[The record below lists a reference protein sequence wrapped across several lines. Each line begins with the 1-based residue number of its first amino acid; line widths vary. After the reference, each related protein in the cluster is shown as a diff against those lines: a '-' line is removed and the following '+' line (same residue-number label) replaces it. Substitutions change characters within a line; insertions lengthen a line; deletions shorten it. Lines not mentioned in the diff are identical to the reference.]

1 MEEEILQTIHNSN
14 INHFDISNNN
24 KYSLLNEIDRI
35 INQSKVQLEE
45 VQLKKQNDKNI
56 YQCDM
61 INDSLIFMKSDKKDI
76 ISGKENISLN
86 INTNKNDNKIDDNL
100 KLKNNVNDKD
110 FDLERIIQKLTSEL
124 TIERVKVRD
133 LTLKLKAKEKEIS
146 SLMQQIKY
154 TQMNCYNKQNHF
166 LKLLEENDNNI
177 FITKNINNN
186 VKEANIFSTNN
197 NLGDLNDDALV
208 TKSFFDFFNKY
219 INLFSQM
226 DIISNNYDSM
236 LVYIE
241 NDINN
246 INIKNAN
253 FAIKTFDTLID
264 KLIKDNK
271 DLYEQLMKCKDNGN
285 EEYIGEDIIENNS
298 GFSDIKNIENIKYEN
313 ILLKN
318 QLQKLIEDFKNV
330 KSDNAFI
337 NEEIILNNNEQNL
350 IQNKSKQNSHN
361 ITPNENDSSQKLNKK
376 SINESIQDN
385 GDNEDRNNY

>member
-1 MEEEILQTIHNSN
+1 MEEEISQNIHNSN
-14 INHFDISNNN
+14 INNFDILNKN

-45 VQLKKQNDKNI
+45 VQQKKQNDKNI

-61 INDSLIFMKSDKKDI
+61 INDNLILMKTGKNEI
-76 ISGKENISLN
+76 ISEKENISLN
-86 INTNKNDNKIDDNL
+86 SNNNKNNNIIDDNL
-100 KLKNNVNDKD
+100 KLNNNVNDKD
-110 FDLERIIQKLTSEL
+110 FDLERIIQKLISEL
-124 TIERVKVRD
+124 TIERIKVRD
-133 LTLKLKAKEKEIS
+133 LNLKLKAKDKEIS

-166 LKLLEENDNNI
+166 LKLLKENDKNY

-186 VKEANIFSTNN
+186 DKEPNIFSPKN
-197 NLGDLNDDALV
+197 NLGNLNDDTIV

-219 INLFSQM
+219 IELFSQM
-226 DIISNNYDSM
+226 DIINNNYDSM

-246 INIKNAN
+246 LNIKNAN

-285 EEYIGEDIIENNS
+285 EEYIGEDIFENNS
-298 GFSDIKNIENIKYEN
+298 GLSDIKNIENIKNEN

-330 KSDNAFI
+330 KSDNALM
-337 NEEIILNNNEQNL
+337 NEEIIFNNNEQNL
-350 IQNKSKQNSHN
+350 IQNKSNKNNHN
-361 ITPNENDSSQKLNKK
+361 IIPNEIDLSQKLNKK
-376 SINESIQDN
+376 LTNESIQDN
-385 GDNEDRNNY
+385 ENRNDN

>member
-1 MEEEILQTIHNSN
+1 MM
-14 INHFDISNNN
+14 
-24 KYSLLNEIDRI
+24 
-35 INQSKVQLEE
+35 
-45 VQLKKQNDKNI
+45 NDN
-56 YQCDM
+56 
-61 INDSLIFMKSDKKDI
+61 LIFMKSDKNDI
-76 ISGKENISLN
+76 ISEKENISQN
-86 INTNKNDNKIDDNL
+86 SNKNKNDNIIDDNL
-100 KLKNNVNDKD
+100 KIKNNVNDKD
-110 FDLERIIQKLTSEL
+110 FDLERIIQKLASEL

-133 LTLKLKAKEKEIS
+133 LSLKLKTKEKEIS

-166 LKLLEENDNNI
+166 LKLLEENDKNYI
-177 FITKNINNN
+177 ITKNINNN
-186 VKEANIFSTNN
+186 VQEEKIFSTKN
-197 NLGDLNDDALV
+197 NLGDLNDDSIV

-219 INLFSQM
+219 IELFNQL

-246 INIKNAN
+246 LNIKNAN

-271 DLYEQLMKCKDNGN
+271 DLYEQLMKYKDNGN
-285 EEYIGEDIIENNS
+285 EENNGEDIFDNNS
-298 GFSDIKNIENIKYEN
+298 GLSDIKNIENIKYEN

-330 KSDNAFI
+330 KSDNALI

-350 IQNKSKQNSHN
+350 IQNKSNKNSH
-361 ITPNENDSSQKLNKK
+361 K
-376 SINESIQDN
+376 
-385 GDNEDRNNY
+385 

>member
-1 MEEEILQTIHNSN
+1 MEEEISQNIHNSN
-14 INHFDISNNN
+14 INNFDILNKN

-45 VQLKKQNDKNI
+45 VQQKKQNDKNI

-61 INDSLIFMKSDKKDI
+61 INDNLILMKTGKNEI
-76 ISGKENISLN
+76 ISEKENISLN
-86 INTNKNDNKIDDNL
+86 SNNNKNNNIIDDNL
-100 KLKNNVNDKD
+100 KLNNNVNDKD

-124 TIERVKVRD
+124 TIERIKVRD
-133 LTLKLKAKEKEIS
+133 LNLKLKAKDKEIS

-166 LKLLEENDNNI
+166 LKLLKENDKNY

-186 VKEANIFSTNN
+186 DKEPNIFSPKN
-197 NLGDLNDDALV
+197 NLGNLNDDTIV

-219 INLFSQM
+219 IELFSQM
-226 DIISNNYDSM
+226 DIINNNYDSM

-246 INIKNAN
+246 LNIKNAN

-285 EEYIGEDIIENNS
+285 EEYIGEDIFENNS
-298 GFSDIKNIENIKYEN
+298 GLSDIKNIENIKNEN

-330 KSDNAFI
+330 KSDNALM

-350 IQNKSKQNSHN
+350 IQNKSNKNNHN
-361 ITPNENDSSQKLNKK
+361 ITPNEIDLSQKLNKK
-376 SINESIQDN
+376 LTNESIQDN
-385 GDNEDRNNY
+385 ENRNDN

>member
-1 MEEEILQTIHNSN
+1 MEEEISQNIHNSN
-14 INHFDISNNN
+14 INNFDILNKN

-45 VQLKKQNDKNI
+45 VQQKKQNDKNI

-61 INDSLIFMKSDKKDI
+61 INDNLILMKTGKNEI
-76 ISGKENISLN
+76 ISEKENISLN
-86 INTNKNDNKIDDNL
+86 SNNNKNNNIIDDNL
-100 KLKNNVNDKD
+100 KLNNNVNDKD

-124 TIERVKVRD
+124 TIERIKVRD
-133 LTLKLKAKEKEIS
+133 LNLKLKAKDKEIS

-166 LKLLEENDNNI
+166 LKLLKENDKNY

-186 VKEANIFSTNN
+186 DKEPNIFSPKN
-197 NLGDLNDDALV
+197 NLGNLNDDTIV

-219 INLFSQM
+219 IELFSQM
-226 DIISNNYDSM
+226 DIINNNYDSM

-246 INIKNAN
+246 LNIKNAN

-285 EEYIGEDIIENNS
+285 EEYIGEDIFDNNS
-298 GFSDIKNIENIKYEN
+298 GLSDIKNIENIKNEN

-330 KSDNAFI
+330 KSDNALM
-337 NEEIILNNNEQNL
+337 NEEIILNNIEQNL
-350 IQNKSKQNSHN
+350 IQNKSNKNNHN
-361 ITPNENDSSQKLNKK
+361 IIPNEIDLCQKLNKK
-376 SINESIQDN
+376 LTNESIQDN
-385 GDNEDRNNY
+385 ENRNDN

>member
-1 MEEEILQTIHNSN
+1 MEEEISQNIHNSN
-14 INHFDISNNN
+14 INNFDILNKN

-35 INQSKVQLEE
+35 INQSKLQLEE
-45 VQLKKQNDKNI
+45 VQQKKQNDKNI

-61 INDSLIFMKSDKKDI
+61 INDNLILMKTGKNEI
-76 ISGKENISLN
+76 ISEKENISLN
-86 INTNKNDNKIDDNL
+86 SNNNKNNNIIDDNL
-100 KLKNNVNDKD
+100 KLNNNVNDKD

-124 TIERVKVRD
+124 TIERIKVRD
-133 LTLKLKAKEKEIS
+133 LNIKLKAKDKEIS

-166 LKLLEENDNNI
+166 LKLLKENDKNY

-186 VKEANIFSTNN
+186 DKEPNIFSPKN
-197 NLGDLNDDALV
+197 NLGNLNDDTIV

-219 INLFSQM
+219 IELFSQM
-226 DIISNNYDSM
+226 DIINNNYDSM

-246 INIKNAN
+246 LNIKNAN

-264 KLIKDNK
+264 KLIKNNK

-285 EEYIGEDIIENNS
+285 EEYIGEDIFENNS
-298 GFSDIKNIENIKYEN
+298 GLSDIKNIENIKNEN

-330 KSDNAFI
+330 KSDNALM

-350 IQNKSKQNSHN
+350 IQNKSNKNNHN
-361 ITPNENDSSQKLNKK
+361 IIPNEIDLSQKLNKK
-376 SINESIQDN
+376 LTNESIQDN
-385 GDNEDRNNY
+385 ENRNDN

>member
-1 MEEEILQTIHNSN
+1 MEEEISQNIHNSN
-14 INHFDISNNN
+14 INNFDILNKN

-45 VQLKKQNDKNI
+45 VQQKKQNDKNI

-61 INDSLIFMKSDKKDI
+61 INDNLILMKTGKNEI
-76 ISGKENISLN
+76 ISEKENISLN
-86 INTNKNDNKIDDNL
+86 SNDNKNNNIIDDNL
-100 KLKNNVNDKD
+100 KLNNNVNDKD

-124 TIERVKVRD
+124 TIERIKVRD
-133 LTLKLKAKEKEIS
+133 LNLKLKAKDKEIS

-166 LKLLEENDNNI
+166 LKLLKENDKNY

-186 VKEANIFSTNN
+186 DKEPNIFSPKN
-197 NLGDLNDDALV
+197 NLGNLNDDTIV

-219 INLFSQM
+219 IELFSQM
-226 DIISNNYDSM
+226 DIINNNYDSM

-246 INIKNAN
+246 LNIKNAN

-285 EEYIGEDIIENNS
+285 EEYIGEDIFENNS
-298 GFSDIKNIENIKYEN
+298 GLSDIKNIENIKNEN

-330 KSDNAFI
+330 KSDNALM

-350 IQNKSKQNSHN
+350 IQNKSNKNNHN
-361 ITPNENDSSQKLNKK
+361 ITPNEIDLSQKLNKK
-376 SINESIQDN
+376 LTNESIQDN
-385 GDNEDRNNY
+385 ENRNDN

>member
-1 MEEEILQTIHNSN
+1 MEEEISQNIHNSN
-14 INHFDISNNN
+14 INNFDILNKN

-35 INQSKVQLEE
+35 INHSKLQLEE
-45 VQLKKQNDKNI
+45 VQQKKQNDKNI

-61 INDSLIFMKSDKKDI
+61 INDNLILMKTGKNEI
-76 ISGKENISLN
+76 ISEKENISLN
-86 INTNKNDNKIDDNL
+86 SNNNKNNNIIDDNL
-100 KLKNNVNDKD
+100 KLNNNVNDKD

-124 TIERVKVRD
+124 TIERIKVRD
-133 LTLKLKAKEKEIS
+133 LNLKLKAKDKEIS

-166 LKLLEENDNNI
+166 LKLLKENDKNY

-186 VKEANIFSTNN
+186 DKEPNIFSPKN
-197 NLGDLNDDALV
+197 NLGNLNDDTIV

-219 INLFSQM
+219 IELFSQM
-226 DIISNNYDSM
+226 DIINNNYDSM

-246 INIKNAN
+246 LNIKNAN

-285 EEYIGEDIIENNS
+285 EEYIGEDIFDNNS
-298 GFSDIKNIENIKYEN
+298 GLSDIKNIENIKNEN

-330 KSDNAFI
+330 KSDNALM

-350 IQNKSKQNSHN
+350 IQNKSNKNNHN
-361 ITPNENDSSQKLNKK
+361 ITPNEFDLSQKLNKK
-376 SINESIQDN
+376 LTNESIQDN
-385 GDNEDRNNY
+385 ENRNDN

>member
-1 MEEEILQTIHNSN
+1 MEEEISQNIHNSN
-14 INHFDISNNN
+14 INNFDILNKN

-45 VQLKKQNDKNI
+45 VQQKKQNDKNI

-61 INDSLIFMKSDKKDI
+61 INDNLILMKTGKNEI
-76 ISGKENISLN
+76 ISEKENISLN
-86 INTNKNDNKIDDNL
+86 SNNNKNNNIIDDNL
-100 KLKNNVNDKD
+100 KLNNNVNDKD
-110 FDLERIIQKLTSEL
+110 FDLERIIQKLISEL
-124 TIERVKVRD
+124 TIERIKVRD
-133 LTLKLKAKEKEIS
+133 LNLKLKAKDKEIS

-166 LKLLEENDNNI
+166 LKLLKENDKNY

-186 VKEANIFSTNN
+186 DKEPNIFSPKN
-197 NLGDLNDDALV
+197 NLGNLNDDTIV

-219 INLFSQM
+219 IELFSQM
-226 DIISNNYDSM
+226 DIINNNYDSM

-246 INIKNAN
+246 LNIKNAN

-285 EEYIGEDIIENNS
+285 EEYIGEDIFENNS
-298 GFSDIKNIENIKYEN
+298 GLSDIKNIENIKNEN

-330 KSDNAFI
+330 KSDNALM
-337 NEEIILNNNEQNL
+337 NEEIIFNNNEQNL
-350 IQNKSKQNSHN
+350 IQNKSNKNNHN
-361 ITPNENDSSQKLNKK
+361 IIPNEIDLSQKLNKK
-376 SINESIQDN
+376 TNESIQDN
-385 GDNEDRNNY
+385 ENRNDN

>member
-1 MEEEILQTIHNSN
+1 MEEEISQNIHNSN
-14 INHFDISNNN
+14 INNFDILNKN

-35 INQSKVQLEE
+35 INHSKLQLEE
-45 VQLKKQNDKNI
+45 VQQKKQNDKNI

-61 INDSLIFMKSDKKDI
+61 INDNLILMKTGKNEI
-76 ISGKENISLN
+76 ISEKENISLN
-86 INTNKNDNKIDDNL
+86 SNNNKNNNIIDDNL
-100 KLKNNVNDKD
+100 KLNNNVNDKD

-124 TIERVKVRD
+124 TIERIKVRD
-133 LTLKLKAKEKEIS
+133 LNLKLKAKDKEIS

-166 LKLLEENDNNI
+166 LKLLKENDKNY

-186 VKEANIFSTNN
+186 DKEPNIFSPKN
-197 NLGDLNDDALV
+197 NLGNLNDDTIV

-219 INLFSQM
+219 IELLSQM
-226 DIISNNYDSM
+226 DIINNNYDSM

-246 INIKNAN
+246 LNIKNAN

-285 EEYIGEDIIENNS
+285 EEYIGEDIFENNS
-298 GFSDIKNIENIKYEN
+298 GLSDIKNIENIKNEN

-330 KSDNAFI
+330 KSDNALM

-350 IQNKSKQNSHN
+350 IQNKSNKNNHN
-361 ITPNENDSSQKLNKK
+361 ITPNEIDLSQKLNKK
-376 SINESIQDN
+376 LTNESIQDN
-385 GDNEDRNNY
+385 ENRNDN

>member
-1 MEEEILQTIHNSN
+1 MEEEISQNIHNSN
-14 INHFDISNNN
+14 INNFDILNKN

-45 VQLKKQNDKNI
+45 VQQKKQNDKNI

-61 INDSLIFMKSDKKDI
+61 INDNLILMKTGKNEI
-76 ISGKENISLN
+76 ISEKENISLN
-86 INTNKNDNKIDDNL
+86 SNNNKNNNIIDDNL
-100 KLKNNVNDKD
+100 KLNNNVNDKD

-124 TIERVKVRD
+124 TIERIKVRD
-133 LTLKLKAKEKEIS
+133 LNLKLKAKDKEIS

-166 LKLLEENDNNI
+166 LKLLKENDKNY

-186 VKEANIFSTNN
+186 DKEPNIFSPKN
-197 NLGDLNDDALV
+197 NLGNLNDDTIV

-219 INLFSQM
+219 IELFSQM
-226 DIISNNYDSM
+226 DIINNNYDSM

-246 INIKNAN
+246 LNIKNAN

-285 EEYIGEDIIENNS
+285 EEYIGEDIFENNS
-298 GFSDIKNIENIKYEN
+298 GLSDIKNIENIKNEN

-330 KSDNAFI
+330 KSDNALM
-337 NEEIILNNNEQNL
+337 NEEIIFNNNEQNL
-350 IQNKSKQNSHN
+350 IQNKSNKNNHN
-361 ITPNENDSSQKLNKK
+361 ITPNEIDLSQKLNKK
-376 SINESIQDN
+376 LTNESIQDN
-385 GDNEDRNNY
+385 ENRNDN

>member
-1 MEEEILQTIHNSN
+1 MEEEISQNIHNSN
-14 INHFDISNNN
+14 INNFDILNKN

-35 INQSKVQLEE
+35 INHSKLQLEE
-45 VQLKKQNDKNI
+45 VQQKKQNDKNI

-61 INDSLIFMKSDKKDI
+61 INDNLILMKTGKNEI
-76 ISGKENISLN
+76 ISEKENISLN
-86 INTNKNDNKIDDNL
+86 SNNNKNNNIIDDNL
-100 KLKNNVNDKD
+100 KLNNNVNDKD

-124 TIERVKVRD
+124 TIERIKVRD
-133 LTLKLKAKEKEIS
+133 LNLKLKAKDKEIS

-166 LKLLEENDNNI
+166 LKLLKENDKNY

-186 VKEANIFSTNN
+186 DKEPNIFSPKN
-197 NLGDLNDDALV
+197 NLGNLNDDTIV

-219 INLFSQM
+219 IELFSQM
-226 DIISNNYDSM
+226 DIINNNYDSM

-246 INIKNAN
+246 LNIKNAN

-285 EEYIGEDIIENNS
+285 EEYIGEDIFENNS
-298 GFSDIKNIENIKYEN
+298 GLSDIKNIENIKNEN

-330 KSDNAFI
+330 KSDNALM

-350 IQNKSKQNSHN
+350 IQNKSNKNNHN
-361 ITPNENDSSQKLNKK
+361 ITPNEIDLSQKLNKK
-376 SINESIQDN
+376 LTNESIQDN
-385 GDNEDRNNY
+385 ENRNDN

>member
-1 MEEEILQTIHNSN
+1 MEEEISQTIYNSN
-14 INHFDISNNN
+14 INHFDLSNNN

-45 VQLKKQNDKNI
+45 VQQKKQNDKNI

-61 INDSLIFMKSDKKDI
+61 INDIFMKSDKTDI
-76 ISGKENISLN
+76 ISEKENISLN
-86 INTNKNDNKIDDNL
+86 SNTNKNDNKIDDNL
-100 KLKNNVNDKD
+100 KLKNIVNDKD
-110 FDLERIIQKLTSEL
+110 FNLERIIQKLTSEL

-133 LTLKLKAKEKEIS
+133 LSLKLKAKEKEIS

-166 LKLLEENDNNI
+166 LKLLEENDKNI
-177 FITKNINNN
+177 FITKNIDNND
-186 VKEANIFSTNN
+186 KEANIFSTNN
-197 NLGDLNDDALV
+197 NLGDLNDDSLV

-226 DIISNNYDSM
+226 DIINNNYDSM

-246 INIKNAN
+246 LNIKNAN
-253 FAIKTFDTLID
+253 YAIKTFDTLID

-285 EEYIGEDIIENNS
+285 EEYIGEDIFENNS
-298 GFSDIKNIENIKYEN
+298 GLSDIKNIENIKYEN

-330 KSDNAFI
+330 KSDNVFM

-350 IQNKSKQNSHN
+350 MQNKSKQNSHN

-385 GDNEDRNNY
+385 GDNEDRNYN

>member
-1 MEEEILQTIHNSN
+1 MEEEISQNIHNSN
-14 INHFDISNNN
+14 INNFDILNKN

-45 VQLKKQNDKNI
+45 VQQKKQNDKNI

-61 INDSLIFMKSDKKDI
+61 INDNLILMKTGKNEI
-76 ISGKENISLN
+76 ISEKENISLN
-86 INTNKNDNKIDDNL
+86 SNNNKNNNIIDDNL
-100 KLKNNVNDKD
+100 KLNNNVNDKD

-124 TIERVKVRD
+124 TIERIKVRD
-133 LTLKLKAKEKEIS
+133 LNIKLNAKDKEIS

-166 LKLLEENDNNI
+166 LKLLKENDKNY

-186 VKEANIFSTNN
+186 DKEPNIFSPKN
-197 NLGDLNDDALV
+197 NLGNLNDDTIV

-219 INLFSQM
+219 IELFSQM
-226 DIISNNYDSM
+226 DIINNNYDSM

-246 INIKNAN
+246 LNIKNAN

-285 EEYIGEDIIENNS
+285 EEYIGEDIFENNS
-298 GFSDIKNIENIKYEN
+298 GLSDIKNIENIKNEN

-330 KSDNAFI
+330 KSDNALM
-337 NEEIILNNNEQNL
+337 NEEIILNNNDQNL
-350 IQNKSKQNSHN
+350 IQNKSNKNNHN
-361 ITPNENDSSQKLNKK
+361 IIPNEIDLSQKLNKK
-376 SINESIQDN
+376 LTNESIQDN
-385 GDNEDRNNY
+385 ENRNDN

>member
-1 MEEEILQTIHNSN
+1 MEEEISQNIHNSN
-14 INHFDISNNN
+14 INNFDILNKN

-35 INQSKVQLEE
+35 INHSKLQLEE
-45 VQLKKQNDKNI
+45 VQQKKQNDKNI

-61 INDSLIFMKSDKKDI
+61 INDNLILMKTGKNEI
-76 ISGKENISLN
+76 ISEKENISLN
-86 INTNKNDNKIDDNL
+86 SNNNKNNNIIDDNL
-100 KLKNNVNDKD
+100 KLNNNVNDKD

-124 TIERVKVRD
+124 TIERIKVRD
-133 LTLKLKAKEKEIS
+133 LNLKLKAKDKEIS

-166 LKLLEENDNNI
+166 LKLLKENDKNY

-186 VKEANIFSTNN
+186 DKEPNIFSPKN
-197 NLGDLNDDALV
+197 NLGNLNDDTIV
-208 TKSFFDFFNKY
+208 TKSVFDFFNKY
-219 INLFSQM
+219 IELFSQM
-226 DIISNNYDSM
+226 DIINNNYDSM

-246 INIKNAN
+246 LNIKNAN

-285 EEYIGEDIIENNS
+285 EEYIGEDIFENNS
-298 GFSDIKNIENIKYEN
+298 GLSDIKNIENIKNEN

-330 KSDNAFI
+330 KSDNALM

-350 IQNKSKQNSHN
+350 IQNKSNKNNHN
-361 ITPNENDSSQKLNKK
+361 IIPNEIDLSQKLNKK
-376 SINESIQDN
+376 LTNESIQDN
-385 GDNEDRNNY
+385 ENRNDN